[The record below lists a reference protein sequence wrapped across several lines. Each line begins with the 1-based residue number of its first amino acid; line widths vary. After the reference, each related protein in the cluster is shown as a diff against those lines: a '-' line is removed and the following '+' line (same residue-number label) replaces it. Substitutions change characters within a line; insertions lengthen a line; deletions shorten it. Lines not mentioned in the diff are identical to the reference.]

1 MKNLLLAYLLLLIP
15 AVISWVEHL
24 RQERAILVNGLRA
37 AIQVMLMGSVFL
49 YFFRLPMAANLALV
63 AFLLLSGSWIAYERG
78 KGIPLVLPA
87 SVLLLL
93 VAYLPS
99 ALLLFSSGVLKWLP
113 HVLVPVSGMVIGN
126 GTKALS
132 LTYDRSKRMLSE
144 YQEIVEAA
152 FLDGADYLEAARFLI
167 REAVHVAL
175 IPQIDGLKILG
186 LVHIPGT
193 MTGMLMGG
201 MPPLE
206 AAAYQVVIAYAIA
219 ATYILAAFLGAFFAF
234 VVLLRARYG
243 RLFRFRE
250 PVPLRS

>member
-1 MKNLLLAYLLLLIP
+1 MKNLVLAYLLLLIP
-15 AVISWVEHL
+15 AAVSWAEGL
-24 RQERAILVNGLRA
+24 RQERAILLNGLRA
-37 AIQVMLMGSVFL
+37 AVQVVLMGSVLL
-49 YFFRLPMAANLALV
+49 YFFRFPATVNLGLV
-63 AFLLLSGSWIAYERG
+63 GFLLVSGSWIAYERG
-78 KGIPLVLPA
+78 KGIPLVLPV
-87 SVLLLL
+87 SVLILL

-99 ALLLFSSGVLKWLP
+99 ALLLFSTGVLQFVP

-132 LTYDRSKRMLSE
+132 LTYDRAKRMLSE

-152 FLDGADYLEAARFLI
+152 FLDGASDLEAARFLI

-186 LVHIPGT
+186 LVHIPGA

-201 MPPLE
+201 MPPLQ
-206 AAAYQVVIAYAIA
+206 AAVYQVVIVYAIA
-219 ATYILAAFLGAFFAF
+219 ATYILAAFIGAIFSF
-234 VVLLRARYG
+234 VILLRARYG
-243 RLFRFRE
+243 RLLRFRE